1 MAKYQPKMES
11 WLCDTCMLNN
21 EENDLTCVS
30 CTMPKPGAAP
40 PPATQQM
47 GILSKL
53 AGPSRQSQNFSSSG
67 SDVEF
72 GAGGGFT
79 FGNVPSTE
87 SMTNPSGFLFRGS
100 VGLPSSIFKTISNS
114 GLIGGPIQFGSSSS
128 SDMMKPA
135 EEKPAVAPTSQF
147 SFGSGFQQYDP
158 GAAGDQA
165 HPSTL
170 AIHVTPVK
178 KTAGLF
184 GGSILASQNLA
195 APNFGTPS
203 TNAPKTGTSLAA
215 TKPSEVK
222 STGFSFS
229 DMAKSKGSLFSFRM
243 DVGKATQEMPQK
255 SPVKPKSPGIV
266 KTPHQPLSP
275 GLNKSGDGGY
285 YKDDD
290 GDHIHFDPIV
300 ELPECIDVRTGEEDE
315 EVRFSHRAKLFR
327 YDKETSQ
334 WKERGIGDIKLL
346 YNPDNRKYRIV
357 MRREQVLKVC
367 ANHYVSPDLTL
378 RPNAGSAKSWV
389 WMAMD
394 ASEDKVQV
402 EQLAV
407 RFKMEETAQQF
418 KEAVDAAQENMKT
431 GRGDNDEDK
440 TEDKTGDKTGDKKG
454 DKKEAEEAQ
463 KEEEDDVQEDD
474 EKNAKE
480 GEEGID
486 EDYDD
491 DDDDDV

>member
-1 MAKYQPKMES
+1 
-11 WLCDTCMLNN
+11 
-21 EENDLTCVS
+21 
-30 CTMPKPGAAP
+30 MPQK
-40 PPATQQM
+40 
-47 GILSKL
+47 S
-53 AGPSRQSQNFSSSG
+53 
-67 SDVEF
+67 
-72 GAGGGFT
+72 
-79 FGNVPSTE
+79 
-87 SMTNPSGFLFRGS
+87 
-100 VGLPSSIFKTISNS
+100 
-114 GLIGGPIQFGSSSS
+114 
-128 SDMMKPA
+128 
-135 EEKPAVAPTSQF
+135 
-147 SFGSGFQQYDP
+147 
-158 GAAGDQA
+158 
-165 HPSTL
+165 
-170 AIHVTPVK
+170 PVK
-178 KTAGLF
+178 PKSPGIVKTPHQPLSPGLNKSGDYKDDDGDHIHF
-184 GGSILASQNLA
+184 DPVYQNLA
-195 APNFGTPS
+195 APHFGTPS
-203 TNAPKTGTSLAA
+203 TNAPKTGISLAA
-215 TKPSEVK
+215 TKPSEEK
-222 STGFSFS
+222 STGLSFA

-275 GLNKSGDGGY
+275 GLNKSGD

-300 ELPECIDVRTGEEDE
+300 ELPECIEVRTGEEDE
-315 EVRFSHRAKLFR
+315 EVRFSHMAKLFR
-327 YDKETSQ
+327 YDKETLQ

-357 MRREQVLKVC
+357 MHREQVLKVC

-440 TEDKTGDKTGDKKG
+440 TEDKTGDKTGDKE
-454 DKKEAEEAQ
+454 EAEEAQ
-463 KEEEDDVQEDD
+463 KEEEDDVKEDDVQEDD

-491 DDDDDV
+491 DDDDDDDDV